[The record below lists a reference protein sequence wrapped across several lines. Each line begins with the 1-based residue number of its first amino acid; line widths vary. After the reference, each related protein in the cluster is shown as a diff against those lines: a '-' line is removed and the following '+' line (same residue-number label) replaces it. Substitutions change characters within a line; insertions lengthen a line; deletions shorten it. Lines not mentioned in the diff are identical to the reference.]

1 MACGISIR
9 DGEAFKQ
16 LALEGAFGLT
26 LAGVEGEIPSDLAA
40 AAHNELAGSMDTPE
54 FAEQFF
60 FGKQGSLHVG
70 CESDSHAAGDCWLFD
85 IPVLDL
91 ENLATDRLLSMIGIP
106 KSLVR

>member
-40 AAHNELAGSMDTPE
+40 AAHNELAGRMAPQNLRNS
-54 FAEQFF
+54 F
-60 FGKQGSLHVG
+60 SLASKAV
-70 CESDSHAAGDCWLFD
+70 C
-85 IPVLDL
+85 
-91 ENLATDRLLSMIGIP
+91 M
-106 KSLVR
+106 